1 MADDNEDQGLLS
13 LTTEIVASFVGNNPV
28 AIGDLPA
35 VIAAVFG
42 TLRSVTQGEAE
53 KPAEAPVP
61 AVPIKK
67 SIGTDFLVCLEDG
80 QQGEDAQA
88 VSGQPLQPDAG
99 PVPAA
104 LGPCQDL
111 PHGGTGLRGAALG
124 LGQAD
129 RPGPKAGCRGTL
141 PCPRGSTSSSRATT
155 SRSWAQEEDQLRRT
169 KGVRLRR
176 SGE

>member
-1 MADDNEDQGLLS
+1 MGVNSVADDNEDQGLLS

-67 SIGTDFLVCLEDG
+67 SIGTDYPGLPRG
-80 QQGEDAQA
+80 RPQGEDAQA
-88 VSGQPLQPDAG
+88 VSGQPLQSDAG

-104 LGPCQDL
+104 LGPSQDL
-111 PHGGTGLRGAALG
+111 PHGGAGLRGAALG

-129 RPGPKAGCRGTL
+129 RARPKAGCRGAL
-141 PCPRGSTSSSRATT
+141 PCPRGGTSSSRATT
-155 SRSWAQEEDQLRRT
+155 SGSWAQEEDQLR
-169 KGVRLRR
+169 
-176 SGE
+176 

>member
-35 VIAAVFG
+35 VIATVFR
-42 TLRSVTQGEAE
+42 TLRSVTQDEAE

-80 QQGEDAQA
+80 QKVKMLKRYLA
-88 VSGQPLQPDAG
+88 SRYNLTPDA
-99 PVPAA
+99 VPAA
-104 LGPCQDL
+104 LGLGQEL
-111 PHGGTGLRGAALG
+111 PHGGTGLRRAALG
-124 LGQAD
+124 VGQAD
-129 RPGPKAGCRGTL
+129 RARPKACCRSAV
-141 PCPRGSTSSSRATT
+141 PCPRAGTSSS
-155 SRSWAQEEDQLRRT
+155 
-169 KGVRLRR
+169 
-176 SGE
+176 